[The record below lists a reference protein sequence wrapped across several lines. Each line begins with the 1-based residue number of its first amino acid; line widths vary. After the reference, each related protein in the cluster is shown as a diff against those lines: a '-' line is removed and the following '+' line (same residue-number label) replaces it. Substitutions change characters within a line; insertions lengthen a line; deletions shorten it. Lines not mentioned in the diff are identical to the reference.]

1 MDSTTNPIVQ
11 TGGNP
16 VASRGRA
23 YLAQMQAITRQ
34 PAVRRALPAII
45 LVTAAVLGLAAYALL
60 SQPKRLTLYSDLP
73 EADKARAVEVLT
85 SNGINASLDRG
96 TGALSVT
103 EADYHRAR
111 MVLATEG
118 LPAGTPDGMTT
129 LAEMPM
135 GASRSVEAARLRR
148 MQELDLARSITE
160 FQNIT
165 SARVHLALPEQT
177 AFIRDTKPPRASV
190 FVQVAPGRAMDE
202 GQVSAIVSL
211 VSTSV
216 PGMAR
221 SNVSVV
227 DQNGRLLSRES
238 TDPLSELTDQQLAH
252 RKRME
257 TLYRQRIET
266 LLSPIVG
273 AGNVAAEVT
282 VDMDFTRSE
291 ITSEEY
297 QPNGSVI
304 RSEQEMVQSTTAQ
317 QAKGIP
323 GAVSNTPPQQTELAA
338 DGPAST
344 AEKQGTQKNTTS
356 NSTRNYEVS
365 RRVETTTPAMAKITR
380 IHAAVVLRS
389 PPGTMGE
396 DGSLVPGELPASVLQ
411 DANALVRSAIGF
423 QEERGDSVTLSSQPF
438 VDPFQE
444 VSNPWYKEAWV
455 ATAGRYL
462 AQIIVLA
469 IIVLGLVRPIIDR
482 LLFTPAG
489 TVSNSTLMG
498 APIMSSAGSGLPGD
512 AIEVG
517 PGETLAE
524 VRARLDGMEPAGN
537 PWAHVSYDE
546 KISLIRELTRTDS
559 DRIATA
565 FKAMIEEDN
574 SQLK

>member
-1 MDSTTNPIVQ
+1 MDSTTNPLAP
-11 TGGNP
+11 TGGNA
-16 VASRGRA
+16 VTSRGKA
-23 YLAQMQAITRQ
+23 YLSQLQMLTSQ
-34 PAVRRALPAII
+34 PAVRRALPAIM
-45 LVTAAVLGLAAYALL
+45 LVTVAVVGLLLYALL

-73 EADKARAVEVLT
+73 EADKARAVEVLM
-85 SNGINASLDRG
+85 SNGIDASLDRSS
-96 TGALSVT
+96 GALSVT
-103 EADYHRAR
+103 EVDYHRAR

-129 LAEMPM
+129 LTDMPM
-135 GASRSVEAARLRR
+135 GASRSVESARLRR
-148 MQELDLARSITE
+148 MQELDLARSIAE
-160 FQNIT
+160 FQNVT
-165 SARVHLALPEQT
+165 AARVHLALPEQT

-202 GQVSAIVSL
+202 GQVSAVISL

-252 RKRME
+252 RKRIE
-257 TLYRQRIET
+257 QLYRQRIEA

-273 AGNVAAEVT
+273 PGNVAAEVT
-282 VDMDFTRSE
+282 VEMDFTRSE
-291 ITSEEY
+291 ITNEQY
-297 QPNGSVI
+297 QPNGSVV
-304 RSEQEMVQSTTAQ
+304 RSEQEMVQQTTAMA
-317 QAKGIP
+317 AKGIP
-323 GAVSNTPPQQTELAA
+323 GAVSNTPPQETELQ
-338 DGPAST
+338 DQGPAT
-344 AEKQGTQKNTTS
+344 TIEKQGSEQNMTS

-365 RRVETTTPAMAKITR
+365 RRVETTTPSTAQITR
-380 IHAAVVLRS
+380 IHAAVLLRS
-389 PPGTMGE
+389 PAGTMDEEGT
-396 DGSLVPGELPASVLQ
+396 LVPGELPASVLQ
-411 DANALVRSAIGF
+411 DADALVRSAIGF

-438 VDPFQE
+438 VDPFE
-444 VSNPWYKEAWV
+444 TVSTPWYKEAWV
-455 ATAGRYL
+455 GTTGRYL

-469 IIVLGLVRPIIDR
+469 IIVLGLVRPIVDR
-482 LLFTPAG
+482 LLFSPASA
-489 TVSNSTLMG
+489 VSNSTLMG
-498 APIMSSAGSGLPGD
+498 APIPSQSAGLPSD

-517 PGETLAE
+517 PGETLSE
-524 VRARLDGMEPAGN
+524 VRARLDGLEQGGN

-546 KISLIRELTRTDS
+546 KLSLIRELTRTDS

>member
-1 MDSTTNPIVQ
+1 MDSSTNPIAT

-16 VASRGRA
+16 LAIRGKA
-23 YLAQMQAITRQ
+23 YLAQFQTLTRQ

-45 LVTAAVLGLAAYALL
+45 LVTAAVLALAAYALL

-73 EADKARAVEVLT
+73 EADKARAVEVLG
-85 SNGINASLDRG
+85 SNGIDAKLDRAS
-96 TGALSVT
+96 GALSVT

-129 LAEMPM
+129 LSDMPM
-135 GASRSVEAARLRR
+135 GASRSVEAALLRR

-160 FQNIT
+160 FQNVT
-165 SARVHLALPEQT
+165 NARVHLALPEQT

-190 FVQVAPGRAMDE
+190 FVQVVPGRAMDE

-227 DQNGRLLSRES
+227 DQNGRLLSHES
-238 TDPLSELTDQQLAH
+238 NDPLSELTDQQLAH

-257 TLYRQRIET
+257 DHYRKRIET

-273 AGNVAAEVT
+273 PGNVAAEVT

-291 ITSEEY
+291 ITNEQY
-297 QPNGSVI
+297 MPNASVI
-304 RSEQEMVQSTTAQ
+304 RSEQSMVQSSTGMM
-317 QAKGIP
+317 AKGIP
-323 GAVSNTPPQQTELAA
+323 GAVSNTPPQEAQLNA
-338 DGPAST
+338 DGPAS
-344 AEKQGTQKNTTS
+344 AVEKQGTEQNTTS

-365 RRVETTTPAMAKITR
+365 RRVETTTPAMAQITR

-389 PPGTMGE
+389 PAGKMGE

-438 VDPFQE
+438 VNPFEE
-444 VSNPWYKEAWV
+444 VSTPWYKEAWV
-455 ATAGRYL
+455 GTAGRYL
-462 AQIIVLA
+462 AQIVVLA
-469 IIVLGLVRPIIDR
+469 IIVLGLVRPIIDK
-482 LLFTPAG
+482 LLFSPTAAAG
-489 TVSNSTLMG
+489 SSKVLG
-498 APIMSSAGSGLPGD
+498 APIAAQSASGISGD

-524 VRARLDGMEPAGN
+524 VRARLDGYEPVGN

-546 KISLIRELTRTDS
+546 KLTLIRELTRTDS

-574 SQLK
+574 NELM